1 MIFSHYHSTRAR
13 RELNAFQ
20 SLKSNLGFFKHSNQI
35 CVPLPLRPGFEHF
48 NGLEGEVA
56 NSVPKRNDSFA
67 DKRCLTSSFK

>member
-35 CVPLPLRPGFEHF
+35 CVYHYVLDLNILTALKVKLQTQCQKEMIRLRTI
-48 NGLEGEVA
+48 L
-56 NSVPKRNDSFA
+56 
-67 DKRCLTSSFK
+67 